1 VLQRRR
7 KDQDLYADVERKFV
21 SDSERAVTPHEQE
34 ALQPPATNPGAF
46 LFVRAVVE
54 KF

>member
-1 VLQRRR
+1 MLQRWR

-46 LFVRAVVE
+46 LFVAVLE
-54 KF
+54 EF